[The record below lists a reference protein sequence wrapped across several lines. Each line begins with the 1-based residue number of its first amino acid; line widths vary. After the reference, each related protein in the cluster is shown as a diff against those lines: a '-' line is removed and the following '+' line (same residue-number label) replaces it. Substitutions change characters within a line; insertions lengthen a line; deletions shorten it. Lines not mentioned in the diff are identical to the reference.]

1 MALTNEEY
9 KALEDI
15 VGPEYISQESVIM
28 ESYNQLW
35 GNKLMFGHKR
45 HNPPAAVLLP
55 GTVEEIQAIIRYC
68 NEAGILFKPVAR
80 AFENVATK
88 LSSDRGI
95 LLELKRFNRILEID
109 EKNMHAVVEPF
120 VSVYQ
125 LLDAGG
131 KVGLYNGKPGVGYS
145 ASIVSL
151 ACCHQ
156 GMTISQLYTSG
167 YGRNVLG
174 VEWVLPTGEILNLG
188 TAGRQGGW
196 FSGDGPGFSLR
207 GILRGRAGANGGTGV
222 ITKCSVKLSPW
233 YADAPTMYEMR
244 RDPGEALSAGR
255 LTAVPDNYHAVIFT
269 FSTTE
274 QMMKATTEIG
284 QAELA
289 CILAPSDLMTGF
301 NEEGNDEEWAK
312 TQANPIKDPTK
323 IGRSVPIIVNGH
335 SARELEYRKKAIMSV
350 MEKYDGYLD
359 SEYNDPAFLA
369 KYFQFQMWST
379 GVGGLRRTGDFMVSI
394 QGADG
399 STEMQLNYR
408 PIEFEAF
415 EPFREAGDIVQ
426 PSMGMAYRPMENFS
440 LGSSGG
446 IATGYDPWDP
456 VSLKAA
462 REYVKMVYDVN
473 SPFRRFSYTNRG
485 AMMQIEELEH
495 VHERW
500 GPLYDNAD
508 LWLQKVR
515 NMLDPNRVADW
526 SGYIPPEYSKKK
538 KKTDASLVNDGS
550 PS

>member
-9 KALEDI
+9 MSLADI
-15 VGPEYISQESVIM
+15 VGPEYITQEPVIM

-35 GNKLMFGHKR
+35 GNKLVFGHKR

-55 GTVEEIQAIIRYC
+55 GTVEEIQEIVRYC
-68 NEAGILFKPVAR
+68 NKTGILFKPSAR

-88 LSSDRGI
+88 LSNDRGI
-95 LLELKRFNRILEID
+95 LLELKRFNRILELD

-120 VSVYQ
+120 VTVYQ
-125 LLDAGG
+125 LLDEAG
-131 KVGLYNGKPGVGYS
+131 KVGLYTGKPGVGYS
-145 ASIVSL
+145 ASIISL

-174 VEWVLPTGEILNLG
+174 AEWVLPTGEILNLG
-188 TAGRQGGW
+188 TAGREGGW

-222 ITKCSVKLSPW
+222 ITKCSIKLSPW
-233 YADAPTMYEMR
+233 YADSPTTYEMKR
-244 RDPGEALSAGR
+244 EPGEALSAGK
-255 LTAVPDNYHAVIFT
+255 LTAVPENYHAFVLT
-269 FSTTE
+269 FPTTE
-274 QMMKATTEIG
+274 QMMKAATEIG

-289 CILAPSDLMTGF
+289 CLVAPSYMATGF
-301 NEEGNDEEWAK
+301 DEEGNDELWAK
-312 TQANPIKDPTK
+312 MQANPVQDPTK
-323 IGRSVPIIVNGH
+323 IGRSVPVFVNGH
-335 SARELEYRKKAIMSV
+335 SARELKYRQKAVMWV
-350 MEKYDGYLD
+350 MEKWEGYLD
-359 SEYNDPAFLA
+359 PEYNDPRFLA
-369 KYFQFQMWST
+369 MLFQYQTWST

-399 STEMQLNYR
+399 STEMHLNYR

-415 EPFREAGDIVQ
+415 KPFRERGDIVQ
-426 PSMGMAYRPMENFS
+426 PSMGMTYRPMEHFA

-456 VSLKAA
+456 ESLAAA
-462 REYVKMVYDVN
+462 REYKKLVYDTD

-485 AMMQIEELEH
+485 AMMQIEEIEH
-495 VHERW
+495 VHESW
-500 GPLYDNAD
+500 GPIYDHAD

-526 SGYIPPEYSKKK
+526 SGYIPPEYSDHRTK
-538 KKTDASLVNDGS
+538 KKTKDET
-550 PS
+550 